1 MTVSPTTAQD
11 WHYIFA
17 ESGANYFFGQ
27 EASGLARTALRYWNE
42 VQGARRVPLF
52 DMGCGEGRDAVYFAQ
67 NGFEVT
73 AVDGAESGIEK
84 TKRLAEAA
92 GVAFPCTLSDIRAFP
107 LPHSIPFLHANNC
120 LQFLGEACIPQLEAW
135 QERTEV
141 GGFHAIS
148 VFTRECVEARTGIYR
163 FEHDELKHRYE
174 KGWRVFY
181 YSEEMVWREPSQ
193 KYLSFALL
201 VAQKRG

>member
-1 MTVSPTTAQD
+1 MTISPTTAQD
-11 WHYIFA
+11 WHNIFA

-42 VQGARRVPLF
+42 VHGARRVPLF

-73 AVDGAESGIEK
+73 AVDGAEAGVEK
-84 TKRLAEAA
+84 TKRLAKTA
-92 GVAFPCTLSDIRAFP
+92 GVDFSCILADILDLP
-107 LPHSIPFLHANNC
+107 LPHSLSFLHANNS

-135 QERTEV
+135 QKATEV
-141 GGFHAIS
+141 GGFHAVS
-148 VFTRECVEARTGIYR
+148 VFTQACVEARAGIYR
-163 FEHDELKHRYE
+163 FEQNELKHRYE
-174 KGWRVFY
+174 NGWRIFY
-181 YSEEMVWREPSQ
+181 YSEEIVWREPSQ

-201 VAQKRG
+201 VAQKRE